1 MPRQTQKILTAEF
14 WGANDMPYDRKRPRL
29 DPCPVEAVLSIVSGK
44 WKARV
49 LYLLSLDALTFGQIQ
64 KATTG
69 IKQQVLSSLLREL
82 EADGIVERARD
93 GTVGPGSVYQLT
105 AEGISLIAV
114 LETVAAWGQRRL
126 AGQGFVWAPPASP
139 GRSRNAKEPRQP
151 FGEPARLATPRGA
164 G

>member
-1 MPRQTQKILTAEF
+1 
-14 WGANDMPYDRKRPRL
+14 MPYDRKRPRL

-69 IKQQVLSSLLREL
+69 LKQQVLSSLLREL

-93 GTVGPGSVYQLT
+93 GAPGRTLGAGSVYRLT
-105 AEGISLIAV
+105 AEGISLVAV
-114 LETVAAWGQRRL
+114 LRTVAAWGQSRL
-126 AGQGFVWAPPASP
+126 ARQGLVWAPPPSP
-139 GRSRNAKEPRQP
+139 GRARNAKEPRQP
-151 FGEPARLATPRGA
+151 FGEPARLATPPGA